1 MRSELHPEVKQML
14 REREDAG
21 KPRNHHLSV
30 EGTRHE
36 GQTERTTAE
45 SEADPITVG
54 SVRDYLIPGPDGPE
68 QSLPVRLYT
77 PTGSGPFPI
86 VVWFHGG
93 YFVRGSLDS
102 NDRKCRFLTKHANC
116 AVMAVDYRRAPE
128 NPFPAA
134 VNDSYAAVK
143 WAAENP
149 EILLGDPDRLAV
161 AGSSAGGNL
170 AAAVSLMARDWNDTP
185 DISYQFLGVPVLDL
199 AFDSA
204 PPVVDLDRPRSFE
217 ENAEGY
223 GLTRDEM
230 ELNRDL
236 YLHDTIDA
244 HHPYASPL
252 RARDLSGLPPTL
264 IITAGFDPLRD
275 DGWAYAE
282 RLRETDA
289 PVTHSNY
296 DTMPHSVTGSTF
308 LRRGITPTV
317 DAFEEITTWL
327 VDAFQSGN
335 SS

>member
-1 MRSELHPEVKQML
+1 MRSELHPEVKEMVT
-14 REREDAG
+14 ERENAG
-21 KPRNHHLSV
+21 KPRNHQLSV
-30 EGTRHE
+30 EGTRQK
-36 GQTERTTAE
+36 GQTDRTTAASAAE
-45 SEADPITVG
+45 PITVG
-54 SVRDYLIPGPDGPE
+54 SVRDYLIPGPDGHE
-68 QSLPVRLYT
+68 QSLPVRIYT

-93 YFVRGSLDS
+93 YFVRGGLDS

-149 EILLGDPDRLAV
+149 DVLLGDPDQLAV

-170 AAAVSLMARDWNDTP
+170 AAAVSLMARDRTDAP
-185 DISYQFLGVPVLDL
+185 DIRYQFLGVPVLDL

-236 YLHDTIDA
+236 YLRDEIDA
-244 HHPYASPL
+244 FHPYASPL
-252 RARDLSGLPPTL
+252 RARDLRGLPPTL

-275 DGWAYAE
+275 DGWGYAE
-282 RLRETDA
+282 RLREA
-289 PVTHSNY
+289 NVPVTHSNY

-317 DAFEEITTWL
+317 EAFEEITTWL
-327 VDAFQSGN
+327 VESFEK
-335 SS
+335 

>member
-14 REREDAG
+14 TERKDAG
-21 KPRNHHLSV
+21 QPRNHQLSV
-30 EGTRHE
+30 EGTRQK
-36 GQTERTTAE
+36 GQTERSAAE
-45 SEADPITVG
+45 SDADPITVG
-54 SVRDYLIPGPDGPE
+54 SVRDYSIPGPDGHE
-68 QSLPVRLYT
+68 QSLPVRIYT

-93 YFVRGSLDS
+93 YFVRGGLDS
-102 NDRKCRFLTKHANC
+102 NDRKCRFLTQRAEC
-116 AVMAVDYRRAPE
+116 TVVAVDYRRAPE
-128 NPFPAA
+128 HPFPAA
-134 VNDSYAAVK
+134 VNDSYAAVE

-149 EILLGDPDRLAV
+149 DVLLGDPDRLAV

-170 AAAVSLMARDWNDTP
+170 AAAVSLMARDRNDTP
-185 DISYQFLGVPVLDL
+185 DIAYQFLGVPVLDL

-204 PPVVDLDRPRSFE
+204 PPVVEFDRPRSCD

-223 GLTRDEM
+223 GLTREEM

-236 YLHDTIDA
+236 YLEEEIDEL
-244 HHPYASPL
+244 HPYASPL
-252 RARDLSGLPPTL
+252 RARDLSGLPPAL

-275 DGWAYAE
+275 DGWGYAE
-282 RLRETDA
+282 RLREATV

-317 DAFEEITTWL
+317 EAFEEIVTEL
-327 VDAFQSGN
+327 VEVFDTEPGS
-335 SS
+335 